1 MHSEL
6 LDYGKKTLLLLR
18 GQHWRKP
25 RGNILERTVIK
36 STGSAV
42 LPQLFHQFRV
52 IFPAVMLYSI
62 LHGSDRIGVHLPK
75 HFFITGGFG
84 GHLLRCLFFLR
95 IIIIS
100 YAAFHIDFSSLPAIY
115 MHAVRFETR
124 RVQKARS
131 LHIVS

>member
-42 LPQLFHQFRV
+42 LPQLFHQFRG
-52 IFPAVMLYSI
+52 I

-100 YAAFHIDFSSLPAIY
+100 YAAFHIDFSSLHAIY